1 MRVAAGLAQRLSVL
15 RRRALNSD
23 CDAHM
28 IYFLTGIRRTL
39 RSLMSISR
47 GISDKGIGALS
58 T

>member
-28 IYFLTGIRRTL
+28 IYFLTGIRR
-39 RSLMSISR
+39 SCSR
-47 GISDKGIGALS
+47 
-58 T
+58 